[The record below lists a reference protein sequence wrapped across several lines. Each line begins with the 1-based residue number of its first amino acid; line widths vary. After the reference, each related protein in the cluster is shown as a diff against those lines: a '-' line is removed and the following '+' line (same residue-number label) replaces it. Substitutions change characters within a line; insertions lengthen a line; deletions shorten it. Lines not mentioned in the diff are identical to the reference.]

1 MVHAVNLKN
10 RKLIVLVGLIAL
22 LFLAIPLFIKTPY
35 YLGIFIKTF
44 YIVAGSMAWY
54 ILSGMTGQF
63 SLGHAMLMGMG
74 AYMTTILQI
83 HLNLSPWLG
92 MLISMV
98 VVGGI
103 AVLVFYP
110 CFVLRGPYFALASI
124 ALTEMVQNL
133 LDNWKFVNMS
143 NGITLPFGQDSF
155 NLLRFTSK
163 VPYYYIAFV
172 LMILAVVFIQV
183 LNRSRLGFAFKTIR
197 EDEDTAAAIGI
208 NVRKHK
214 LIAVFLSTA
223 LITLCGTFYAMYYR
237 FIDPEIMNTAYSVEF
252 MLPAIIGGLEFTAG
266 PLLGALILV
275 PLSETLR
282 ALLGDV
288 LTGINVIIYALAM
301 ILIIRIQPRGILGWL
316 DEYKKRKKAKA
327 AVRADLGAPEGEE
340 GPAGELNTAAETAED
355 DSPDTPDGADAGKG
369 AR

>member
-1 MVHAVNLKN
+1 MLQSLKALN
-10 RKLIVLVGLIAL
+10 KKVLAL
-22 LFLAIPLFIKTPY
+22 LGLVMALLLVIPLLVKTPY

-63 SLGHAMLMGMG
+63 SLGHAMLMGLG

-92 MLISMV
+92 MLVSMA

-103 AVLVFYP
+103 AMLVFFP
-110 CFVLRGPYFALASI
+110 CFFLRGPYFALASI

-172 LMILAVVFIQV
+172 LMILAVLFIQL

-214 LIAVFLSTA
+214 LLAVFLSTA
-223 LITLCGTFYAMYYR
+223 LITLCGSFYAMYYR
-237 FIDPEIMNTAYSVEF
+237 FIDPQIMNTSYSVEF
-252 MLPAIIGGLEFTAG
+252 MLPAIIGGLEFTTG

-275 PLSETLR
+275 PLSEALR
-282 ALLGDV
+282 AWLGDV

-301 ILIIRIQPRGILGWL
+301 ILIIRLQPRGILGWV
-316 DEYKKRKKAKA
+316 DEYKRRKKARAATAAMAAQTVPGEKA
-327 AVRADLGAPEGEE
+327 EARHGGEKEE
-340 GPAGELNTAAETAED
+340 G
-355 DSPDTPDGADAGKG
+355 
-369 AR
+369 